1 MSRPSKPGDGTPEGG
16 SERDHERELDD
27 ASARAVE
34 EELEDYGDPETGPAL
49 LSTTLAASSSR
60 HRGSSSEPIGPGRR
74 SDKTGITREIVRLG
88 VPVMLSQVLMSIA
101 GIVDRMMIGHL
112 GGDIAPATA
121 LAAVGYAT
129 QLFQLIQSAL
139 FAVGLA
145 CVALMARA
153 IGARDP
159 SRSRESMVAAMQV
172 SVIVTLFFSAII
184 LVAPRPLLGLLGAE
198 ADVVDAGLM
207 YLRLVI
213 GSSVILSVSIVLE
226 SALRANKDT
235 RTPMFIGGVV
245 TVIKLVLN
253 WVLIYGTLGFPAMG
267 LSGAGWAT
275 AFSQCVGVL
284 LFVAVFVGKPNDA
297 PDRLLWRE
305 LGRWNRQTREVLRIA
320 MPGVG
325 ERVVLN
331 LGLLSYFW
339 VLSRSYGT
347 VAVAAYTVGV
357 PLLSFSWIPGSG
369 YAQACATL
377 VGQALGARDPETATR
392 TGIRAVWL
400 ALGTSVPLGLLY
412 AFFRQPLGE
421 AFTSDQAVIAALGPF
436 MLAMAVGQPFLQL
449 HFTLGGAH
457 RGAGDTWTP
466 MFGAAI
472 GNWVF
477 RVPLACLFAFVLEW
491 SVVWVWWALVVDH
504 FSRSL
509 LLIWSFRRGR
519 WKEHLG

>member
-1 MSRPSKPGDGTPEGG
+1 MSRPSDPRYRSRDGAPPEDEGG
-16 SERDHERELDD
+16 DD
-27 ASARAVE
+27 EALARAVE
-34 EELEDYGDPETGPAL
+34 GEIEEIGDPEAGPTL
-49 LSTTLAASSSR
+49 PSTTLAAASR
-60 HRGSSSEPIGPGRR
+60 AAHPEPIGPRR
-74 SDKTGITREIVRLG
+74 VAVQTGITGEIVRLA

-129 QLFQLIQSAL
+129 QLSHLIQSAL

-145 CVALMARA
+145 CVALMARG
-153 IGARDP
+153 IGAGDP
-159 SRSRESMVAAMQV
+159 ARSRAALASSMQV
-172 SVIVTLFFSAII
+172 SVVVTLFFTGVMLA
-184 LVAPRPLLGLLGAE
+184 APGPLLGLLGA
-198 ADVVDAGLM
+198 ADEVVDAGLP

-213 GSSVILSVSIVLE
+213 GSSTILSVSIVLE

-235 RTPMFIGGVV
+235 RTPMFIGAVV
-245 TVIKLVLN
+245 TIVKLGLN
-253 WVLIYGTLGFPAMG
+253 WVLIYGMFGFAPMG
-267 LSGAGWAT
+267 LTGAGMAT
-275 AFSQCVGVL
+275 AISQCVGL
-284 LFVAVFVGKPNDA
+284 LLLVAVFVGKPLDA

-305 LGRWNRQTREVLRIA
+305 LGRLNHQTREVIRIA
-320 MPGVG
+320 MPGIG

-339 VLSRSYGT
+339 VLSESYGT

-377 VGQALGARDPETATR
+377 VGQALGARDPDTATR

-400 ALGTSVPLGLLY
+400 AVGTSIPLGLFY
-412 AFFRQPLGE
+412 AVFRQPLGE
-421 AFTSDQAVIAALGPF
+421 AFTSDADVIAALGPF
-436 MLAMAVGQPFLQL
+436 MLALAIGQPFLQL

-466 MFGAAI
+466 MFGAAL

-477 RVPLACLFAFVLEW
+477 RVPLACLFAFVLQW
-491 SVVWVWWALVVDH
+491 DVVWVWYALVVDH
-504 FSRSL
+504 IARSV
-509 LLIWSFRRGR
+509 LLIWSFRRGK
-519 WKEHLG
+519 WKEQLG